1 MTDKNIWLI
10 GFLVGLLAVAVVAF
24 IIFLVKTKDEINVK
38 YDERQLIARNNAYKF
53 SFFTLIGY
61 CVLCGVLDTS
71 EIRWATL
78 CTQMFIGVVLSA
90 MVFVI
95 LCVIKGAYNGL
106 NQNGTVSAV
115 FTGFIGLLNLIVF
128 IVNVFVDNESLL
140 TDGMLNESIIN
151 LCVAVMFLAV
161 AVIQLVKN
169 RMEKK
174 TGEEE

>member
-1 MTDKNIWLI
+1 MTDKNTWLI
-10 GFLVGLLAVAVVAF
+10 GLGIGLLVVAIVAF

-61 CVLCGVLDTS
+61 CVLCGVLGTA
-71 EIRWATL
+71 EIKWATL

-106 NQNGTVSAV
+106 NQSSSVSAA
-115 FTGFIGLLNLIVF
+115 FTGVIGLLNLIVF
-128 IVNVFVDNESLL
+128 IVNVFVKDESLL
-140 TDGMLNESIIN
+140 TDGILNDYIMN

-161 AVIQLVKN
+161 AAIQLV
-169 RMEKK
+169 RCHIEKK

>member
-1 MTDKNIWLI
+1 MTDKNTWII
-10 GFLVGLLAVAVVAF
+10 GFWVGLLVSMVAVFV
-24 IIFLVKTKDEINVK
+24 IFFVKTKNDTNAK

-61 CVLCGVLDTS
+61 CVLCGVLDAA

-106 NQNGTVSAV
+106 NQSGAASAV

-128 IVNVFVDNESLL
+128 IGNVFVENEPLW
-140 TDGMLNESIIN
+140 TDGMLNDHIIN

-161 AVIQLVKN
+161 SVIQLVKN
-169 RMEKK
+169 RIEKK